1 MNLRSKP
8 WPFARL
14 LVALG
19 ASVVATAS
27 CHDIDTARVAPKKA
41 TLGDDIYGVFCDR
54 VGASSLPEDLS
65 GYSYSAVCHY
75 DDQGRYADKVDTKA
89 LPPPSGDAQKT
100 ARSRAIAKV
109 ERMAQRRSDVIQ
121 AINAIFPADVKI
133 PDLVK
138 GSGEIGLHDAL
149 FDLAQTLTP
158 LYESTPFDPKGEAL
172 LPSNTRALGKV
183 FDAFGAKGTCAGEA
197 TACSFDA
204 DCGGGI
210 CEQGARGAMS
220 RAWSRRGYRPFQVGM
235 GMMRPALAYP
245 DLRKLT
251 TTTLALLG
259 PGGAASA
266 ELQQVLTTVQQ
277 ELFTATNNVS
287 QAGPFTVDPATLQPN
302 RPREDMELVRD
313 LFLTED
319 PAFAVGVGS
328 PFLIARRDRRG
339 FVVPEGN
346 VPGMPGTVPA
356 PFSDLDND
364 GLADVDAF
372 GRFIDTAG
380 APVAVDLPFAIPG
393 ITTGD
398 VDPLGRPVSTVS
410 TYQYVDTSKTLLG
423 GLVRHLTPLLDPT
436 ILAAGDPNAWQS
448 EHETAMYALAGAKI
462 LFGEREDATYDYG
475 KEGAGGKLVNY
486 RAFKADESPIP
497 DLIHAVGQILA
508 DPDSDAILESLTD
521 LMQNHEQVVARLMGA
536 ALRIREISKKHD
548 DLAAQGVEPKAELAY
563 EVTLWD
569 EMAAIVAHITQ
580 VPGLLENLVK
590 ALADDSVVTQQGNA
604 DHMGYALSWFMT
616 FRDRMTYN
624 KNGTHQDGTPGGING
639 PAVNLT
645 ISPGGGSIQDPQT
658 LLDWNLPQ
666 TLENDN
672 LSLMQRSLQLIHDA
686 NGGPA
691 CNKDGARVNAK
702 LGPISL
708 QWPLV
713 GAPYTEC
720 ELFEF
725 KNLGIFYLN
734 SMLPAAHPKRS
745 FLEIKSS
752 TLNGIMSALGALGQS
767 PDDMLQQ
774 SSDIV
779 GLTLHPSPNALNRL
793 VWFGATTDNYPG
805 MPDSDSQNANNQVN
819 KFVHGSIEPV
829 SAAWCPKNANGVP
842 TCTNKEGTMRVR
854 NKSTIFVWERFGF
867 QEYLKP
873 MIQTFANVACTPNL
887 SSCDLNDFT
896 GEKIFMDLFE
906 LLNKHWPGPDHGSEC
921 KKGDPA
927 IPCAESGL
935 NRYQPLLG
943 EAFLTDI
950 IPALHEFA
958 KVAVQLSKITV
969 KRGPKAGQVW
979 TGAQVLEKLTRIL
992 MDDKYAESMGMLDRK
1007 GQKATTWVDGTPRG
1021 QVTPYSMFADALHGI
1036 DLRFDNACDCAKK
1049 TGLDKAECER
1059 DVNACRADA
1068 ELRRGQWKRAR
1079 SQLVDE
1085 FLAVDGEG
1093 AAATFKNPT
1102 VVPTLIAT
1110 MRVLREQ
1117 LNANCPERETSGACQ
1132 WARHD
1137 LASKL
1142 AGVMS
1147 RPLFA
1152 AIVDMQDQIRKDEG
1166 ARRQLETFLQYA
1178 LSSQTDGGA
1187 ALQGSLAALN
1197 DILQTVADDAT
1208 LAPILSAAS
1217 VAATPASDPGGPGA
1231 ADLTIKLLKAL
1242 TDDKYDRYHVMDY
1255 ALPRLVT
1262 PMNGTALSPIEVL
1275 MDAIADVNR
1284 IDASSD
1290 GPMATDDYQGV
1301 MSTMRGFM
1309 LDKTRGLEQLY
1320 TIIQDRPKP

>member
-1 MNLRSKP
+1 MTHRDKCGSERRRALSTAALIYPGVAGEIAVMKPRSLRNKP
-8 WPFARL
+8 WPLARL
-14 LVALG
+14 LVVIG
-19 ASVVATAS
+19 ASIAATTS
-27 CHDIDTARVAPKKA
+27 CHDIDTARIAPKKA

-54 VGASSLPEDLS
+54 IGASSLPEDLS
-65 GYSYSAVCHY
+65 GYSYNAVCHF
-75 DDQGRYADKVDTKA
+75 DDQGRYADKVDVKA
-89 LPPPSGDAQKT
+89 LPPPTGDAQKT
-100 ARSRAIAKV
+100 ARQRAIAKV
-109 ERMAQRRSDVIQ
+109 ERMAQRRADVIQ
-121 AINAIFPADVKI
+121 AINAIFPADVSI

-138 GSGEIGLHDAL
+138 GSGEIGMHDAL

-158 LYESTPFDPKGEAL
+158 LYESNPVDPKGGPL
-172 LPSNTRALGKV
+172 LPSHTRALGKV
-183 FDAFGAKGTCAGEA
+183 FDAFGAKGTCAGGT

-204 DCGGGI
+204 DCGAGI
-210 CEQGARGAMS
+210 CQHGARGAMS
-220 RAWSRRGYRPFQVGM
+220 QAWSRRGYRPFQVGM

-251 TTTLALLG
+251 TSTLALLG
-259 PGGAASA
+259 PGGAASD

-277 ELFTATNNVS
+277 ELLTATSNVS
-287 QAGPFTVDPATLQPN
+287 LAGPFTVDPAKLQPN
-302 RPREDMELVRD
+302 RPREDMEFVRD
-313 LFLTED
+313 LFLSED
-319 PAFAVGVGS
+319 PGFAVGVGGS
-328 PFLIARRDRRG
+328 SMLIARRDRRG
-339 FVVPEGN
+339 FVVPAGN
-346 VPGMPGTVPA
+346 IPGMAGTVPL

-380 APVAVDLPFAIPG
+380 GPVAVDLPFAIPG

-398 VDPLGRPVSTVS
+398 VDALGRPVSS
-410 TYQYVDTSKTLLG
+410 ASSYQYVDTSTTLLA

-436 ILAAGDPNAWQS
+436 ILAAGDPSAWQA

-508 DPDSDAILESLTD
+508 DKDSDAILESLVD
-521 LMQNHEQVVARLMGA
+521 LMANHEQVVARLMGA

-548 DLAAQGVEPKAELAY
+548 DLAGHGMEPRAELAY

-569 EMAAIVAHITQ
+569 EMAEIVGKITQ
-580 VPGLLENLVK
+580 QPGLLESLVK

-604 DHMGYALSWFMT
+604 DHMGYALSWFMSY
-616 FRDRMTYN
+616 RDEMTYN
-624 KNGTHQDGTPGGING
+624 KNGTRQDGTPGGING

-645 ISPGGGSIQDPQT
+645 ISPSGGSIQDPQT
-658 LLDWNLPQ
+658 LLDWNAPQ
-666 TLENDN
+666 TGKNI
-672 LSLMQRSLQLIHDA
+672 SLMQRSLQLIHDA

-702 LGPISL
+702 LGAISL
-708 QWPLV
+708 QWPIPPF
-713 GAPYTEC
+713 APYTEC

-734 SMLPAAHPKRS
+734 SMLPLAHPKRS

-779 GLTLHPSPNALNRL
+779 GLTLHPTPNALNRL
-793 VWFGATTDNYPG
+793 VWYGATTDNYPA
-805 MPDSDSQNANNQVN
+805 MPDYDSQNAGKQVD

-829 SAAWCPKNANGVP
+829 STAWCPKNGNGVP
-842 TCTNKEGTMRVR
+842 TCTDKSGTMRGRDV
-854 NKSTIFVWERFGF
+854 NTIFVWERFGF

-873 MIQTFANVACTPNL
+873 MIQAFANVACTPNL
-887 SSCDLNDFT
+887 SSCDLDDFT
-896 GEKIFMDLFE
+896 GERIFMELFE
-906 LLNKHWPGPDHGSEC
+906 LLNKHWPAPDHGAEC
-921 KKGDPA
+921 QKGSA
-927 IPCAESGL
+927 TIPCAESGL
-935 NRYQPLLG
+935 NRYQPLLA

-969 KRGPKAGQVW
+969 KRGPAAGQVW

-992 MDDKYAESMGMLDRK
+992 MDVKYAESVGMTDRK
-1007 GQKATTWVDGTPRG
+1007 GQKGTNWVDGTPKG
-1021 QVTPYSMFADALHGI
+1021 QATPYTMFADALHGI

-1093 AAATFKNPT
+1093 ATAAFKNPT
-1102 VVPTLIAT
+1102 VVPTLLAT

-1117 LNANCPERETSGACQ
+1117 LNANCPDREVIGSCP
-1132 WARHD
+1132 WASRD
-1137 LASKL
+1137 LGTRRDEPPAL
-1142 AGVMS
+1142 RGHRRRAG
-1147 RPLFA
+1147 
-1152 AIVDMQDQIRKDEG
+1152 QDQAGRGRPAAARDLPPARALRVDG
-1166 ARRQLETFLQYA
+1166 RRRGAARLARRA
-1178 LSSQTDGGA
+1178 PRHPPDGDRRRHARAHPLGRLGRRDPRHRSRRPRCGRPHDQA
-1187 ALQGSLAALN
+1187 A
-1197 DILQTVADDAT
+1197 
-1208 LAPILSAAS
+1208 
-1217 VAATPASDPGGPGA
+1217 
-1231 ADLTIKLLKAL
+1231 
-1242 TDDKYDRYHVMDY
+1242 
-1255 ALPRLVT
+1255 
-1262 PMNGTALSPIEVL
+1262 
-1275 MDAIADVNR
+1275 
-1284 IDASSD
+1284 
-1290 GPMATDDYQGV
+1290 QGV
-1301 MSTMRGFM
+1301 DGR
-1309 LDKTRGLEQLY
+1309 QV
-1320 TIIQDRPKP
+1320 